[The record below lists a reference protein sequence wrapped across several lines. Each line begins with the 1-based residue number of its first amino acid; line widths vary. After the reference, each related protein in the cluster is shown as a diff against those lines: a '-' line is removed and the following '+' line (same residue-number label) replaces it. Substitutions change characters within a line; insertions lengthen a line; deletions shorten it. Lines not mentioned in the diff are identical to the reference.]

1 MAAIPI
7 RSEAT
12 VHVLYPLSV
21 LISSYFSIRTLCRHF
36 FSTPFYGETIVSA
49 MPLPVRRF
57 RWRREQRHCNINI
70 IIAIFDRFSRKCYN
84 SSNERHP
91 QRGNGENGM
100 EYLWDTPSDIA
111 MRLSGNMR
119 RIRKRRKITQKQLAA
134 RSNVSYATLRKFEQT
149 GQISLESFIKLSMEL
164 GLTGELNTLFT
175 QPVYQSIEE
184 VINDRKQNA

>member
-1 MAAIPI
+1 
-7 RSEAT
+7 
-12 VHVLYPLSV
+12 
-21 LISSYFSIRTLCRHF
+21 
-36 FSTPFYGETIVSA
+36 
-49 MPLPVRRF
+49 
-57 RWRREQRHCNINI
+57 
-70 IIAIFDRFSRKCYN
+70 
-84 SSNERHP
+84 
-91 QRGNGENGM
+91 M